1 MAIFVLYNFL
11 CYCFLSHLLIH
22 PSVSGS
28 FTRELWSWSPL
39 KFSTAP
45 WLAYHL
51 CPSVFKIPSTSIM
64 QHNNDGGINI
74 YLAEALKISEAEPM
88 QVSSANFI
96 CSFCL
101 SWVTVMQKRLNVQ
114 LKKTGII
121 ILISKRKLWKKEWML
136 LNLNRL
142 PWPPSYIKFYRILGG
157 HVNVTNWLWDWHLC
171 KDCPQIF
178 NLLLACEF

>member
-1 MAIFVLYNFL
+1 MSFFSFSLLCIFNKYFFTVAPMPPYYNPAMAIFVLYNFL

-28 FTRELWSWSPL
+28 FTHELWSWSPL
-39 KFSTAP
+39 KFSPAP

-88 QVSSANFI
+88 QVSSANLI

-114 LKKTGII
+114 LKK
-121 ILISKRKLWKKEWML
+121 
-136 LNLNRL
+136 
-142 PWPPSYIKFYRILGG
+142 
-157 HVNVTNWLWDWHLC
+157 
-171 KDCPQIF
+171 
-178 NLLLACEF
+178 LA